1 VFITFAQAIAGLA
14 LLYFGGE
21 CLVRGAAALALRIG
35 VSQLAIGL
43 TVVAFGTSVPEL
55 VVSVDAVLSGANDI
69 SVGNVIGSNIAN
81 MALILGI
88 AALIRPVTVE
98 AKVLRIDA
106 PILII
111 VSLALVAVLANGETS
126 RVEGLLLL
134 AGLVAYTLFTFWESR
149 RESKSVQTEF
159 SMAVH
164 VSGSNK
170 RNILVSLLLVIIGLL
185 LLVGGGHILVVAAVK
200 LATMLEVSQAV
211 IGLTVVAVGTS
222 LPELATS
229 IVASMRGQGDIAV
242 GNVIGSNIFNIL
254 GILAVT
260 AVIHPLVLGAIT
272 WIDLGAMVAFAAIA
286 AVFLL
291 TGNRIRR
298 LEGGV
303 LLTGY
308 ILYTG
313 WLFVG

>member
-1 VFITFAQAIAGLA
+1 VLITFAQAIAGLA

-21 CLVRGAAALALRIG
+21 CLVRGAAVLALRVGI
-35 VSQLAIGL
+35 SQLAIGL

-106 PILII
+106 PILIV
-111 VSLALVAVLANGETS
+111 VSLSLFAVLANGEAS
-126 RVEGLLLL
+126 RVEGLILLC
-134 AGLVAYTLFTFWESR
+134 GLIAYTIFTFWESR
-149 RESKSVQTEF
+149 RESKLVQEEF
-159 SMAVH
+159 STAVH

-170 RNILVSLLLVIIGLL
+170 RNILVSLLLIIIGLI

-200 LATMLEVSQAV
+200 LATMLAISQAV
-211 IGLTVVAVGTS
+211 IGLTIVAVGTS

-229 IVASMRGQGDIAV
+229 VIASMRGQGDIAV

-254 GILAVT
+254 GILAIT
-260 AVIHPLVLGAIT
+260 AVIHPLALGAIT
-272 WIDLGAMVAFAAIA
+272 WIDLGAMIGFAAIA

-291 TGNRIRR
+291 SGYRIQR

-308 ILYTG
+308 IFYTG